1 MRWLEESW
9 DVDVDEE
16 EGLTCWLRC
25 GAWQSCGIRFAAASN
40 TATRERGGLARPGG
54 LFREPKLASSK
65 SNLLFHLCRCGVVD
79 QERFA
84 KC

>member
-1 MRWLEESW
+1 VLVEVRCLEI
-9 DVDVDEE
+9 
-16 EGLTCWLRC
+16 R
-25 GAWQSCGIRFAAASN
+25 QSCGIRFAAASN
-40 TATRERGGLARPGG
+40 TANARTRRSSSSRGP